1 MINLPARL
9 RKKKK
14 KKIMLLRTCRKTR
27 LLSNEFRWI
36 RRRTINRSLS
46 RCPFTRVL
54 CFFSSHSLSLF
65 LNNKSKISNFIFF
78 PSFSLRL
85 RSTRG
90 QIWRQRRNDR
100 EERTPTK
107 RDLKGSFDR
116 LDTDGAVLMQ
126 TAKLRGDYPIRSSD

>member
-14 KKIMLLRTCRKTR
+14 NDYALENMQKDETTLEWISVDSPKDHKSFA
-27 LLSNEFRWI
+27 LSM
-36 RRRTINRSLS
+36 
-46 RCPFTRVL
+46 PFYQGLVL
-54 CFFSSHSLSLF
+54 FFFSLSLF
-65 LNNKSKISNFIFF
+65 FSIINPRFRISFFF

-90 QIWRQRRNDR
+90 QIWGQRRNDK
-100 EERTPTK
+100 EERSPTK
-107 RDLKGSFDR
+107 RDLKGGFDR